1 MGDIE
6 AEYAARVVSRV
17 WNGHGGVWAV
27 VIDVN
32 GNVDADVVI
41 DMAVFSLLSV
51 SHSSFANPPVT

>member
-6 AEYAARVVSRV
+6 TEYAARIVSRV

-32 GNVDADVVI
+32 GNVDVDVVI
-41 DMAVFSLLSV
+41 DMAVFSLSV
-51 SHSSFANPPVT
+51 RHSSFANPPVT